1 MNALERRKGLAA
13 VAHENRAFDDVGLP
27 VLADDT
33 EARHASFADLGDVTQ
48 PDGRSFLTANG
59 DVRDVAQ
66 AADETDAANGEGLL
80 AERQTLPADVLI
92 RIGDRGV
99 ELRQRDAE
107 RAQAVGIDLDV
118 VFLRQ
123 AAEADDVSHEL
134 LQAVSLP
141 HHAVAED
148 LADGV
153 PRRDLCLQPIREGG
167 ELEAVDDLLPR
178 VLIVR
183 VPVEIA
189 LHVRQ
194 AE

>member
-66 AADETDAANGEGLL
+66 AADETDAGNGEGLL

-123 AAEADDVSHEL
+123 AAEADDVSHTRYLLELPLQNPVLRGLEL

-153 PRRDLCLQPIREGG
+153 PRR
-167 ELEAVDDLLPR
+167 
-178 VLIVR
+178 
-183 VPVEIA
+183 
-189 LHVRQ
+189 
-194 AE
+194 